1 MLKRTWNLGFGTFG
15 ISAHTSHVT
24 GPGISHGVG
33 VAVGAVVNS
42 FGGKPFAT
50 RFLFNASRSAF
61 ICSAVSVGSGFGVA
75 ATVTSVESE
84 HPAQRSAP
92 ASKVASAVCFMR
104 EIS

>member
-1 MLKRTWNLGFGTFG
+1 MEE
-15 ISAHTSHVT
+15 ISGRGKCHY
-24 GPGISHGVG
+24 GVG
-33 VAVGAVVNS
+33 VAEGAVVNS

-61 ICSAVSVGSGFGVA
+61 ICSAVSVGSGVGVA